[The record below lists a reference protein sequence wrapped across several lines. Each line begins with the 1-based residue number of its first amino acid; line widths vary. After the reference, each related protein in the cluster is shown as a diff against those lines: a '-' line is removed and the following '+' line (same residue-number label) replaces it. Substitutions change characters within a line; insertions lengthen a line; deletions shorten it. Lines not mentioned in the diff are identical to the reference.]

1 MAMEKETKLHVI
13 QWKGILQR
21 SSLCAVCQCRLA
33 TSRFPAE
40 EAALH
45 FVLWS
50 EDNFHKRIT
59 SQARQHI
66 GCDGASYKCTQW
78 HFLIRISKNKC
89 NSSNSAKKGDPESNP
104 LYHLHGKCSIQ
115 KQPSLLSSLYWYL
128 LTMYPMPWRE
138 MPAHWKGCGC
148 PTVEDSRRW

>member
-1 MAMEKETKLHVI
+1 MLFNERASCTDHPCAQFASAGWQPTGSPQNRQHLGCIPTLFAVIRRSFSQKDKE
-13 QWKGILQR
+13 
-21 SSLCAVCQCRLA
+21 
-33 TSRFPAE
+33 SR
-40 EAALH
+40 H
-45 FVLWS
+45 
-50 EDNFHKRIT
+50 
-59 SQARQHI
+59 HI

-89 NSSNSAKKGDPESNP
+89 SSSNSAKKGDPESNP

-148 PTVEDSRRW
+148 PVVEDSRRW

>member
-1 MAMEKETKLHVI
+1 MLFNERASCTDHPCAQFASAGWQPTGSRQNRQHLGCIPTLFAVIRRSFSQKDKE
-13 QWKGILQR
+13 
-21 SSLCAVCQCRLA
+21 
-33 TSRFPAE
+33 SR
-40 EAALH
+40 H
-45 FVLWS
+45 
-50 EDNFHKRIT
+50 
-59 SQARQHI
+59 HI

-89 NSSNSAKKGDPESNP
+89 SSSNSAKKGDPESNP
-104 LYHLHGKCSIQ
+104 LYHLHGKCSLQ

-148 PTVEDSRRW
+148 PVVEDSRRW

>member
-1 MAMEKETKLHVI
+1 MLFNERAFCRGPPCAQFASAGCQPAGSRQNRQHLGCIPTLFAVIRRSFSQKDKE
-13 QWKGILQR
+13 
-21 SSLCAVCQCRLA
+21 
-33 TSRFPAE
+33 SR
-40 EAALH
+40 H
-45 FVLWS
+45 
-50 EDNFHKRIT
+50 
-59 SQARQHI
+59 HI

-89 NSSNSAKKGDPESNP
+89 SSSNSAKKGDPESNP
-104 LYHLHGKCSIQ
+104 LYHLHGKCSIE

-148 PTVEDSRRW
+148 PAIEDSCRW

>member
-1 MAMEKETKLHVI
+1 MLFNERASCTDHPCAQFVSAGWQPTGSRQNRQHLGCIPTLFAVIRRSFSQKDKE
-13 QWKGILQR
+13 
-21 SSLCAVCQCRLA
+21 
-33 TSRFPAE
+33 SR
-40 EAALH
+40 H
-45 FVLWS
+45 
-50 EDNFHKRIT
+50 
-59 SQARQHI
+59 HI

-89 NSSNSAKKGDPESNP
+89 SSSNSAKKGDPESNP

-148 PTVEDSRRW
+148 PVVEDSRRW

>member
-1 MAMEKETKLHVI
+1 MLFNERASCTDHPCAQFASAGWQPTGSRQNRQHLGCIPTLFAVIRRSFSQKDKE
-13 QWKGILQR
+13 
-21 SSLCAVCQCRLA
+21 
-33 TSRFPAE
+33 SR
-40 EAALH
+40 H
-45 FVLWS
+45 
-50 EDNFHKRIT
+50 
-59 SQARQHI
+59 HI

-89 NSSNSAKKGDPESNP
+89 SSSNSAKKGDPESNP

-148 PTVEDSRRW
+148 PVVEDSRRW